1 MRNTAR
7 IPTPDVVDIFHTTT
21 LNGLYARAMLVY
33 VVSDKR
39 GTDTWSGVLM
49 TKNGIE
55 FVSSD
60 NEHRGEYDWVPAAWT
75 WNEDLKFWE
84 VPEPEP
90 VTAKATLPAAP
101 KARKKGPKRI
111 SAPAV

>member
-7 IPTPDVVDIFHTTT
+7 IPTPDVGDIFHTTT
-21 LNGLYARAMLVY
+21 LNGLYARALLVY

-39 GTDTWSGVLM
+39 AANTWSGVLM

-60 NEHRGEYDWVPAAWT
+60 NEHRGEYDWVPSAWT
-75 WNEDLKFWE
+75 WDKDLKFWE
-84 VPEPEP
+84 VPEP
-90 VTAKATLPAAP
+90 VSSKATIPAAP

-111 SAPAV
+111 AAPAV